1 MFGTDY
7 SEIWLGYADKSYI
20 ATRLLWFTGF
30 MIEAPVNAHRTIELY
45 LKSYLVGQGIQVVK
59 SSPAWGH
66 RLGDL
71 CQEAAKIDFSFD
83 NENLQRRIKFFER
96 YFDYVRYP
104 SEPGS
109 PEDGSLTWFSF
120 DSNILPLD
128 EVVAFVRPRVTI
140 NDNNWASTT
149 LNRILADR
157 DAAQPHQLRAIE
169 DTNSLLKIICTDN
182 TCQSVV
188 NFNKEFSY
196 DKPGC

>member
-7 SEIWLGYADKSYI
+7 SEIWLEYADKSYI

-45 LKSYLVGQGIQVVK
+45 LKSFLVGQGVQVVK
-59 SSPAWGH
+59 GSPAWGH
-66 RLGDL
+66 RLGGL
-71 CQEAAKIDFSFD
+71 CQEAAKVDSSFD
-83 NENLQRRIKFFER
+83 NEDLQRRVKFFER

-128 EVVAFVRPRVTI
+128 EVVAFVRPRVMI
-140 NDNNWASTT
+140 DESNWASTA
-149 LNRILADR
+149 LNGILADR
-157 DAAQPHQLRAIE
+157 NAAQPHQLRAIE
-169 DTNSLLKIICTDN
+169 DTNSLLGIICTDK

-188 NFNKEFSY
+188 NFKKEFGY